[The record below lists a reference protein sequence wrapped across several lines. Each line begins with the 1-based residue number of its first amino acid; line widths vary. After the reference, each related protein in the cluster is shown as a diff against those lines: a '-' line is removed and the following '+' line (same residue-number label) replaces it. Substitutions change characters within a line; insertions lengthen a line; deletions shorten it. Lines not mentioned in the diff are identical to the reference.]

1 MSGKTT
7 AATPNA
13 AFMQDILRETGVNAN
28 LCYQCRKCSAGCPMS
43 WAMDYSPAQIIH
55 AIRLGLEDKV
65 LSSKTMWL
73 CSACMTCSTRCPQE
87 VDIARLMDACK
98 IIAIRKGYKSPIS
111 RVRKF
116 NSAAMRNVMW
126 FGRMYEL
133 GMIGD
138 LKLRTLE
145 FFTDVGLG
153 IKMLLKGKLSIIPSL
168 SLSRSITTWNIF
180 SKVKAKDKEA
190 HR

>member
-1 MSGKTT
+1 MSEKTP
-7 AATPNA
+7 AVTPNA
-13 AFMQDILRETGVNAN
+13 AFPRSILKETGINAN
-28 LCYQCRKCSAGCPMS
+28 LCYQCRKCSAGCPMN
-43 WAMDYSPAQIIH
+43 WAMDYTPAQIIH

-73 CSACMTCSTRCPQE
+73 CSACMTCSTRCPQD

-98 IIAIRKGYKSPIS
+98 IIAVRKGYKSPIP

-116 NSAAMRNVMW
+116 NSAAMRNVML

-153 IKMLLKGKLSIIPSL
+153 IKMLLKGKLAIIPSL
-168 SLSRSITTWNIF
+168 SLSRSMTTWNIF
-180 SKVKAKDKEA
+180 SKVKVKDKEA
-190 HR
+190 HQ